1 MTSLFTI
8 ISRNYLGVRCLF
20 TIAVLLIAG
29 LWPFN
34 FNPANMVEWLRNGN
48 GIRFNGPGMAFSPEP
63 LVIQDATSGND
74 SIAIELLVRPHKEI
88 NNMVASMVTLY
99 DGNGEHFILGQWK
112 SHLIIRVS
120 VVCSARIANI

>member
-48 GIRFNGPGMAFSPEP
+48 GIRFIVSYGFP
-63 LVIQDATSGND
+63 LSAAHVSRIFD
-74 SIAIELLVRPHKEI
+74 SNSL
-88 NNMVASMVTLY
+88 
-99 DGNGEHFILGQWK
+99 
-112 SHLIIRVS
+112 
-120 VVCSARIANI
+120 